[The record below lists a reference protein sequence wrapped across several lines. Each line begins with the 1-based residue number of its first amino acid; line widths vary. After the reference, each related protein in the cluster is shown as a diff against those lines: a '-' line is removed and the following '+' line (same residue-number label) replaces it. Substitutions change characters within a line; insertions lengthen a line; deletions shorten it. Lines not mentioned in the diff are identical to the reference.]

1 MFYISGTKVAIQLSE
16 FLKLKAMINIK
27 QIKNTVLLS
36 FDKKVKLDNTTSK
49 TFKEEVLNLLT
60 RPFTNLFVDL
70 TKVENVDDEG
80 LNALMASYR
89 LSEMNQ
95 SQVSLFNVSEN
106 VLKAMRRSNMDS
118 HFYFVDRPK
127 PFSEDLL
134 MV

>member
-1 MFYISGTKVAIQLSE
+1 MLS
-16 FLKLKAMINIK
+16 IK

-36 FDKKVKLDNTTSK
+36 FDKKVKLDNSLSK
-49 TFKEEVLNLLT
+49 EFRDEVLSLLT
-60 RPFTNLFVDL
+60 KPFTNLFVDL
-70 TKVENVDDEG
+70 TQVENVDDEG
-80 LNALMASYR
+80 LNALIASYR
-89 LSEMNQ
+89 LSEMNR

-106 VLKAMRRSNMDS
+106 VLKAMRRKNMDS

>member
-1 MFYISGTKVAIQLSE
+1 ML
-16 FLKLKAMINIK
+16 NIK

-36 FDKKVKLDNTTSK
+36 FDKKVRLENSISK
-49 TFKEEVLNLLT
+49 EFKDEVLGLLT
-60 RPFTNLFVDL
+60 KPFTNLFVDL

-89 LSEMNQ
+89 LSEMNR

-106 VLKAMRRSNMDS
+106 VLKAMQKKNMSS

>member
-1 MFYISGTKVAIQLSE
+1 
-16 FLKLKAMINIK
+16 MINIK

>member
-1 MFYISGTKVAIQLSE
+1 MLS
-16 FLKLKAMINIK
+16 IK

-36 FDKKVKLDNTTSK
+36 FDKEVELNNSVSK
-49 TFKEEVLNLLT
+49 KFRQEVLDLLT
-60 RPFTNLFVDL
+60 KPFTNLFVDL
-70 TKVENVDDEG
+70 TKVKNVDEEG

-89 LSEMNQ
+89 LSEMNS
-95 SQVSLFNVSEN
+95 SQVSLFNVREN
-106 VLKAMRRSNMDS
+106 VLKAMHQRNLDS

>member
-1 MFYISGTKVAIQLSE
+1 
-16 FLKLKAMINIK
+16 MINIK
-27 QIKNTVLLS
+27 HIKNTVLLS
-36 FDKKVKLDNTTSK
+36 FNKEVELKNSVSRK
-49 TFKEEVLNLLT
+49 FKEEVLDLLT
-60 RPFTNLFVDL
+60 HPFTNLFVDL
-70 TKVENVDDEG
+70 TKVKNVDEDG

-95 SQVSLFNVSEN
+95 SQVNLFNVRDN
-106 VLKAMRRSNMDS
+106 VLKAMHNKKLDS